1 MTPGSLPR
9 KVAIFA
15 AIFFVVNLA
24 FDAYRA
30 GGVTPGAVTSAIFV
44 TIVATV
50 VYVVYLRWRARRDEE

>member
-1 MTPGSLPR
+1 MKPGGIPR

-30 GGVTPGAVTSAIFV
+30 GGITAGAVASAIFV
-44 TIVATV
+44 TIVATI
-50 VYVVYLRWRARRDEE
+50 VYVVYLRWRASRDKE